1 MLENEATISAI
12 KETAKEITLLLG
24 GTNLILVA
32 TITWLSKIWM
42 DRILENERRK
52 TQFIVEQ
59 LKNSLTQEREKLNSV
74 LKTQLDQ
81 SRYFFEKTVSFFSEN
96 QKSIHEKRLL
106 SFEQIW
112 KAIQKFRQLAPFLLD
127 FLLEE
132 EYKLIKTTP
141 NLKAFVQGYA
151 ENELF
156 RQCKLI
162 DSEIESHR
170 IYIPALIWQLYYS
183 YRLISIRPMLKYKL
197 ILTSDTLV
205 IPWYKEPTLHA
216 IIVNLL
222 DEKELEEFDGLQMG
236 KLSWILNCIEIK
248 LLDTFQKY
256 LSGDI
261 LLADM
266 NEKAILLDQANRKA
280 QEASYSFERDLNTN
294 DIGNT

>member
-1 MLENEATISAI
+1 MLENEAVISAI

-24 GTNLILVA
+24 GTSIVLVA
-32 TITWLSKIWM
+32 IITWLGKIWM

-52 TQFIVEQ
+52 TQVVVEQ
-59 LKNSLTQEREKLNSV
+59 LKNSLTLEREKLNIV

-112 KAIQKFRQLAPFLLD
+112 KTVQKFKQLAPFLLD

-132 EYKLIKTTP
+132 EYKLIKTNP
-141 NLKAFVQGYA
+141 KLKAFLQGYD
-151 ENELF
+151 EKELLK
-156 RQCKLI
+156 QCNLI

-183 YRLISIRPMLKYKL
+183 YRLISIRPMFKYKL
-197 ILTSDTLV
+197 LLTSDTVV
-205 IPWYKEPTLHA
+205 IPWYKEPTLHT

-222 DEKELEEFDGLQMG
+222 DEKELEEFEGLQRWQ
-236 KLSWILNCIEIK
+236 LSWILDRIEIK
-248 LLDTFQKY
+248 LLDIFQQY
-256 LSGDI
+256 LSGDV

-280 QEASYSFERDLNTN
+280 QEASYSFEQDLNIK